1 MLFHPFFACVSFAAI
16 SLTLLAEP
24 RCPGKVASLPT
35 RIVQGSQIIV
45 PLRVNQNGPY
55 DFLVD
60 TGAQI
65 TTVDS
70 SLASELQLSV
80 RGTTGVGG
88 AATYGRYDFAYL
100 GELQAGTKSVSDLLV
115 VIENLSQL
123 KAADPRIRGIL
134 GDNFLEHFD
143 LLIDNRQRLLCLDDS
158 NTLALFAKGERV
170 PLMEPYGPAT
180 DLPFTGPMIVT
191 ASLSGFKKTP
201 LLLRLD
207 SGSNAAMLH
216 AANPQMRTMLNS
228 RTPTLRRVVEGIE
241 QVFAVL
247 PGQDL
252 EVGKHRFHEISFAVP
267 MNTVGNGRLPRED
280 GVLPTIAFQRVFISP
295 AARYA
300 VLEPW

>member
-1 MLFHPFFACVSFAAI
+1 MSFRPFFACVSFATL
-16 SLTLLAEP
+16 SLTVLAEP
-24 RCPGKVASLPT
+24 HCPGKVASLPV
-35 RIVQGSQIIV
+35 RMVQGSQIIV
-45 PLRVNQNGPY
+45 PLWVNQNGPY

-80 RGTTGVGG
+80 QGTIGVGG
-88 AATYGRYDFAYL
+88 AATHGRYDFAYL
-100 GELQAGTKSVSDLLV
+100 GQLRAGEKSVPDLLV

-123 KAADPRIRGIL
+123 QAADPRIRGIL

-143 LLIDNRQRLLCLDDS
+143 LLIDNHEHILCLDDS

-170 PLMEPYGPAT
+170 PLMEAYGPAN
-180 DLPFTGPMIVT
+180 DLPFTGPMIVA
-191 ASLSGFKKTP
+191 ASMSSFQKAP

-216 AANPQMRTMLNS
+216 VANPQMRMMLNS
-228 RTPTLRRVVEGIE
+228 RTPTLRRLIEGTE

-252 EVGKHRFHEISFAVP
+252 EVGRHRFHEISFVVP
-267 MNTVGNGRLPRED
+267 MNAVGNGQRPRED

-300 VLEPW
+300 AFEPW

>member
-1 MLFHPFFACVSFAAI
+1 MSFRPFFACVSFATL
-16 SLTLLAEP
+16 SLTVLAEP
-24 RCPGKVASLPT
+24 HCPGKVASLPV

-45 PLRVNQNGPY
+45 PLWVNQNGPY

-80 RGTTGVGG
+80 QGTTGVGG
-88 AATYGRYDFAYL
+88 AATHGRYDFAYL
-100 GELQAGTKSVSDLLV
+100 GQLRAGEKSVPDLLV

-143 LLIDNRQRLLCLDDS
+143 LLIDNRKHILCLDDS

-170 PLMEPYGPAT
+170 PLMEPYGPEN
-180 DLPFTGPMIVT
+180 DLPFTGPMIVA
-191 ASLSGFKKTP
+191 ASMSSFQKAP

-216 AANPQMRTMLNS
+216 IANPQMRMMLNS
-228 RTPTLRRVVEGIE
+228 RTPTLRRLMEGTE

-252 EVGKHRFHEISFAVP
+252 EVGKHRFHEISFVVP
-267 MNTVGNGRLPRED
+267 MNAVGNGQRPRED

-300 VLEPW
+300 ALEPW